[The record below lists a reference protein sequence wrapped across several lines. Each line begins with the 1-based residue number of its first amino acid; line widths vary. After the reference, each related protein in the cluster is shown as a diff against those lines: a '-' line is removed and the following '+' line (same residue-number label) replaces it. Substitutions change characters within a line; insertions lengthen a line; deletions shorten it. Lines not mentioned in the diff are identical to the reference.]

1 MLDHEANISPE
12 ETASATTDITEIQP
26 LQAEETTAAEQ
37 ATTPTV
43 AELLLRLKEIA
54 GSDNTEIN
62 ADEVSRIKQQFYH
75 LHNEA
80 ARTAAELPDGT
91 EKETAQASITAD
103 EETFKTLMAAIREK
117 KAAVRAEIE
126 AQQMANLDKKKA
138 IIEEIVSMSADTD
151 NVNRHYTRVK
161 ELQAEFKETGD
172 VPQVNATEIWKSFQD
187 AVERFYD
194 QWKVNK
200 ELRAYAFKKNLA
212 EKQLLIEE
220 AAKLADEPDVVVA
233 FRRLQELHDKWREIG
248 PVAKEYREDIWNTFK
263 DRSAVINKR
272 YQAFFEERKQ
282 REQENETAKTA
293 LCERIEAIDTN
304 VLTSYAAWNKATKEI
319 IDAQE
324 EWKKLGFASKKSN
337 NALFARFR
345 QCCDR
350 FFAGKAE
357 FFQSLKD
364 ELSRNLEAKTALCE
378 QAEAL
383 KDSTDWKAT
392 TDKIVELQKQ
402 WKTIGSVP
410 KKHSDAIWRRF
421 LDACDHFFHQKK
433 SASSETR
440 KTEQANLAAKR
451 EIVETLTALNSPEA
465 DTPRNEAIATINNLR
480 AKWQQTGHVP
490 FREKDK
496 LHDAYR
502 EVVRQLFDKYDIHE
516 NRARQASFEATVNE
530 IASDKSKLNRE
541 RERLMRAY
549 ETRRNDLQTY
559 ENNMSFFNA
568 TTKSGG
574 SMLRELEHKI
584 QRIKADI
591 ADLEKKIE
599 LIDTKY

>member
-1 MLDHEANISPE
+1 
-12 ETASATTDITEIQP
+12 
-26 LQAEETTAAEQ
+26 
-37 ATTPTV
+37 
-43 AELLLRLKEIA
+43 
-54 GSDNTEIN
+54 
-62 ADEVSRIKQQFYH
+62 
-75 LHNEA
+75 
-80 ARTAAELPDGT
+80 
-91 EKETAQASITAD
+91 
-103 EETFKTLMAAIREK
+103 
-117 KAAVRAEIE
+117 
-126 AQQMANLDKKKA
+126 
-138 IIEEIVSMSADTD
+138 MSADTD

-161 ELQAEFKETGD
+161 ELQAEFKETGE

-200 ELRAYAFKKNLA
+200 ELRDYDFKKNLA

-496 LHDAYR
+496 LHDDYR